1 MQIIVDSVIEGSFHG
16 FDGGRVYKFINGDIW
31 EQAEYKYLYHYAYRP
46 KAQVIVER
54 GAYYLHVEG
63 LKDRVLVKKVR

>member
-31 EQAEYKYLYHYAYRP
+31 EQAEYK
-46 KAQVIVER
+46 
-54 GAYYLHVEG
+54 
-63 LKDRVLVKKVR
+63 